1 MKAIREILALAVI
14 LGGVPAFG
22 EFIVLKS
29 GKTMQGEIVARDRST
44 VSVRLDSGEIKINW
58 DTIEQILPDA
68 DAAKW
73 KEEHSKSSE
82 EEAALEQGTD
92 LTIIDKDQPVVRE
105 KTLQEIGAEGKQL
118 ALDKLVEGT
127 RTEGNAAQY
136 YWVVLDADHFQMS
149 RVVSSSGGQVRWNF
163 DDPIFEQIREAARLR
178 DCNFYPVYLPYP
190 AGTNPPEVKF
200 NRLLRI
206 AEGMIARGQEKAG
219 QENFDEARRDFESA
233 LIMGEHLEQNA
244 PILRQFANG
253 IMISTKAGRALSEF
267 YLKQADS
274 DRYWRCTEYVKNK
287 EKQLESL
294 NIRMQGLK
302 FDFNGAKIEALMDNA
317 KHGNQV
323 ILRGY
328 AMSLLNLIRMAAEQ
342 QPLNKSLFDKIP
354 LESHQP
360 FNSIA
365 PGVNEKI
372 GALFREIE
380 KTDESDFLRSHAAEL
395 LSMNALKLAPAVNK
409 LLGN

>member
-1 MKAIREILALAVI
+1 
-14 LGGVPAFG
+14 
-22 EFIVLKS
+22 
-29 GKTMQGEIVARDRST
+29 
-44 VSVRLDSGEIKINW
+44 
-58 DTIEQILPDA
+58 
-68 DAAKW
+68 
-73 KEEHSKSSE
+73 
-82 EEAALEQGTD
+82 
-92 LTIIDKDQPVVRE
+92 
-105 KTLQEIGAEGKQL
+105 
-118 ALDKLVEGT
+118 
-127 RTEGNAAQY
+127 
-136 YWVVLDADHFQMS
+136 
-149 RVVSSSGGQVRWNF
+149 
-163 DDPIFEQIREAARLR
+163 
-178 DCNFYPVYLPYP
+178 
-190 AGTNPPEVKF
+190 
-200 NRLLRI
+200 
-206 AEGMIARGQEKAG
+206 
-219 QENFDEARRDFESA
+219 
-233 LIMGEHLEQNA
+233 
-244 PILRQFANG
+244 
-253 IMISTKAGRALSEF
+253 
-267 YLKQADS
+267 
-274 DRYWRCTEYVKNK
+274 
-287 EKQLESL
+287 
-294 NIRMQGLK
+294 MQGLK